1 MKRWAILA
9 LAAAVLGPAVPA
21 HAQVNF
27 GPQLA
32 WGDDTDL
39 GIGGRIDF
47 GVADAL
53 GVDEGAFRNL
63 FASTSVTYFF
73 VDCDECSYFEIN
85 GNLAVPFELEG
96 SSIAPFA
103 GAGIHI
109 GRWSVDGPDNLGF
122 DFGYDDTEIGLN
134 LLGGIFFPLSDLRGF
149 AEGKFALAGVEQ
161 FVLAAGVLF

>member
-9 LAAAVLGPAVPA
+9 LAVAVFGPAVPA
-21 HAQVNF
+21 QAQVNF

-47 GVADAL
+47 GVANAL
-53 GVDEGAFRNL
+53 GVNEGAFRNL

-73 VDCDECSYFEIN
+73 IDCDECSYFEMN
-85 GNLAVPFELEG
+85 GNLAVPFELDG
-96 SSIAPFA
+96 SSIAPYA

-109 GRWSVDGPDNLGF
+109 GRFSYDGPGDEFF
-122 DFGYDDTEIGLN
+122 DGDDTEVGLN

-149 AEGKFALAGVEQ
+149 VDGKFALAGTEQ
-161 FVLAAGVLF
+161 FVLSAGVLF